1 MRRAGNISIERANRL
16 IRAAPPRLMIYLCQL
31 LALLTTHNQSP
42 LFIRKSNDKYVIN
55 INLSLTSGY
64 YNNQCW
70 LAMSTHVIQRDIPT
84 MMSEGRQ
91 LDE

>member
-1 MRRAGNISIERANRL
+1 
-16 IRAAPPRLMIYLCQL
+16 MIYLCQL

-84 MMSEGRQ
+84 MMSEGRPAGWIAG
-91 LDE
+91 LEVAVSLFFLPATH